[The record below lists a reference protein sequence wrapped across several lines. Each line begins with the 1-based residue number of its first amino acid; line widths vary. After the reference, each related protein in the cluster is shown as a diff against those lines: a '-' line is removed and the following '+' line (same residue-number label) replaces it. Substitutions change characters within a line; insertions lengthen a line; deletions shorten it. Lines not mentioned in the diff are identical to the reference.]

1 MRSPL
6 WPLLRSFS
14 WQEFRQHPWRNATA
28 VMAVAL
34 GVALAL
40 AIHLINA
47 SALDEFA
54 QAARSVGGQPD
65 LELRPLAVDTAT
77 VPEAL
82 WARLAQH
89 PDVAIA
95 SPVLEI
101 NTYALLSDTNP
112 TQHAQPAQ
120 AGNKLALKVLGVDT
134 LGVALLAPQWLPR
147 PAQGEDRM
155 ASFAPATVFLNAA
168 AQSQLGSTTVDL
180 QQGLQVQRVQV
191 AGTVAASGKALAV
204 MDIGA
209 AQDLFG
215 KPGVLSRIDLRLRAG
230 ADRDQFI
237 KNIMAQTDWP
247 AGTRFAKPAEATDRL
262 GALSRAYRVNLTVL
276 ALVALFTG
284 GFLVFSVL
292 ALSVSRRG
300 PQWALLGVLG
310 LTSIQ
315 RQQLV
320 LLEAGV
326 LGLVGSSVG
335 VALGT
340 ALAAAA
346 LYFLGGDLGGG
357 YFAGGAP
364 ALHWSPAAAFV
375 FGALGVAAALLG
387 AWQPARWAQGIS
399 AAQALKG
406 LGGLGP
412 QDRHAWHG
420 AALLAAGGLL
430 ALLPPVWD
438 IPLAAYA
445 SVAALLM
452 GGIAALPWLVGQVL
466 QRLAPRVQRSAL
478 PMLAIERA
486 RRMRAS
492 ASVAVSGVVA
502 ALSLA
507 VALTVMVASFRGS
520 VTHWLDQVVPADL
533 YVRTANSGAAQD
545 TAYFDPAFVQ
555 AAARL
560 PGVARVGTQRS
571 QSLLLQPTLPPV
583 TLVSRSITDLPL
595 VGNAR
600 PVPAG
605 QIGVFV
611 SEAMVDLHGARPG
624 SSFPA
629 LSEAFRPVAQ
639 VKPAQAA
646 TFFIAGV
653 WRDYARQFGAVAM
666 STTDFEQ
673 LTGDRRVN
681 DIALW
686 LKEGTSPEEV
696 EQALRATADRLGDRV
711 AGCSAQVKEEPAQ
724 RAGDTEQSTQPPCL
738 SDLTTFNA
746 NAGKLLEFASASSI
760 RAISLRIF
768 DRSFAVTYWL
778 QAVAIGI
785 GLFGVAASFSA
796 QVLARRKEFGLLVHL
811 GLTRGQ
817 VLRVVALEGA
827 AWTTLGAAAGLALGM
842 AVAVVLVK
850 VVNPQSFHW
859 TMDLSLPTGR
869 LLALGA
875 AVVLAGTLTAWLSAR
890 AAAGRDAVLAV
901 KEDW

>member
-1 MRSPL
+1 MAL

-14 WQEFRQHPWRNATA
+14 WQELRQHPWRNATA

-47 SALDEFA
+47 SALAEFA

-65 LELRPLAVDTAT
+65 LELRPLALDTAT
-77 VPEAL
+77 VPETL

-89 PDVAIA
+89 PEVAVA

-101 NTYALLSDTNP
+101 NTYALLRRNTTEAKHTSSKMP
-112 TQHAQPAQ
+112 
-120 AGNKLALKVLGVDT
+120 LKVLGVDT
-134 LGVALLAPQWLPR
+134 LGVALLTPQWLPR
-147 PAQGEDRM
+147 PLNGEDRM
-155 ASFAPATVFLNAA
+155 VPFAPATVFLNPA
-168 AQSQLGSTTVDL
+168 AQSLLGHETVDL
-180 QQGLQVQRVQV
+180 QQGLQVRRVRV
-191 AGTVAASGKALAV
+191 AGSVSASGTALAV

-209 AQDLFG
+209 AQDLFA
-215 KPGVLSRIDLRLRAG
+215 KHGVVSRIDLRLRAG
-230 ADRDQFI
+230 VDRERFLQ
-237 KNIMAQTDWP
+237 NLMAEPNWP
-247 AGTRFAKPAEATDRL
+247 AGMRLATPDEATDRL

-292 ALSVSRRG
+292 ALSVSRRA

-310 LTSIQ
+310 LTSAQ

-326 LGLVGSSVG
+326 LGLTGSSLG
-335 VALGT
+335 VALGA

-346 LYFLGGDLGGG
+346 LAFLGGDLGGG
-357 YFAGGAP
+357 YFAGGTP
-364 ALHWSPAAAFV
+364 ALHWSPAAALA
-375 FGALGVAAALLG
+375 FGTLGVAAALLG
-387 AWQPARWAQGIS
+387 AWQPARWARGIS

-430 ALLPPVWD
+430 ALLPPVWGL
-438 IPLAAYA
+438 PLAAYA

-452 GGIAALPWLVGQVL
+452 GGISTLPWLVGQVL
-466 QRLAPRVQRSAL
+466 QHLAPKLQRRAL

-486 RRMRAS
+486 RRVRAS

-507 VALTVMVASFRGS
+507 VALTVMVTSFRGAVS
-520 VTHWLDQVVPADL
+520 QWLDQVLPADL

-545 TAYFDPAFVQ
+545 TAYFDTAFVR
-555 AAARL
+555 AAATL
-560 PGVARVGTQRS
+560 PSVSRMSTQRS
-571 QSLLLQPTLPPV
+571 QSLLLQPSLPPV
-583 TLVSRSITDLPL
+583 TLVARALANLPL
-595 VGNAR
+595 VGDTL

-605 QIGVFV
+605 HIGVFV
-611 SEAMVDLHGARPG
+611 SESLVDLHGVGLGA
-624 SSFPA
+624 SFPA
-629 LSEAFRPVAQ
+629 LSEAFRPLAQ
-639 VKPAQAA
+639 VNTNQHA

-653 WRDYARQFGAVAM
+653 WRDYARQFGTVAIA
-666 STTDFEQ
+666 TPDFER
-673 LTGDRRVN
+673 LTGDHRVN

-686 LKEGTSPEEV
+686 LNQGTRPADV
-696 EQALRATADRLGDRV
+696 EQALRAQADQLANTATGE
-711 AGCSAQVKEEPAQ
+711 AGQ
-724 RAGDTEQSTQPPCL
+724 
-738 SDLTTFNA
+738 
-746 NAGKLLEFASASSI
+746 LLEFASAQSI

-811 GLTRGQ
+811 GLTRAQ
-817 VLRVVALEGA
+817 VLRVVALEAA
-827 AWTTLGAAAGLALGM
+827 AWTTLGALAGVALGM

-859 TMDLSLPTGR
+859 TMDLNFPAGR
-869 LLALGA
+869 LLALAA

-890 AAAGRDAVLAV
+890 AAAGHDAVLAV

>member
-1 MRSPL
+1 MASPL

-54 QAARSVGGQPD
+54 QAARTVGGQPD
-65 LELRPLAVDTAT
+65 LELRPLALDTAT
-77 VPEAL
+77 VPQAL
-82 WARLAQH
+82 WARMAQH
-89 PDVAIA
+89 PDVAVA

-101 NTYALLSDTNP
+101 NTYALPKPKAPN
-112 TQHAQPAQ
+112 AAPATG
-120 AGNKLALKVLGVDT
+120 ASPKLALSVLGVDT
-134 LGVALLAPQWLPR
+134 LGVAVLAPQWLPR
-147 PAQGEDRM
+147 PKAGEDRL
-155 ASFAPATVFLNAA
+155 AAFAPATVFLNPA
-168 AQSQLGSTTVDL
+168 AQSQLGDSVLDL
-180 QQGLQVQRVQV
+180 QVGLQVQRVRV
-191 AGTVAASGKALAV
+191 AGSVAASGKALAV

-215 KPGVLSRIDLRLRAG
+215 KDGVVSRIDLRLRAG
-230 ADRDQFI
+230 VDRDAFVRTLTQ
-237 KNIMAQTDWP
+237 APDWP
-247 AGTRFAKPAEATDRL
+247 AGVRLAKAGEATDRL

-292 ALSVSRRG
+292 ALSVSRRA

-310 LTSIQ
+310 LTSAQ

-326 LGLVGSSVG
+326 LGLVGSSLG
-335 VALGT
+335 VVLGT
-340 ALAAAA
+340 ALAATA

-364 ALHWSPAAAFV
+364 ALHWSPAAALV
-375 FGALGVAAALLG
+375 FGALGITAALLG

-412 QDRHAWHG
+412 QDQHAWHG
-420 AALLAAGGLL
+420 AALLIAGGLL
-430 ALLPPVWD
+430 ALLPPVGG

-466 QRLAPRVQRSAL
+466 GRLAPHVQRKAL
-478 PMLAIERA
+478 PLLAVERA
-486 RRMRAS
+486 RRVRAS
-492 ASVAVSGVVA
+492 AAVAVSGVVA

-520 VTHWLDQVVPADL
+520 VSQWLDQVLPADL

-555 AAARL
+555 AAASL
-560 PGVARVGTQRS
+560 PGVARVATQRS
-571 QSLLLQPTLPPV
+571 QSLLLQPSLPPV
-583 TLVSRSITDLPL
+583 ALVARSVADLPL
-595 VGNAR
+595 VGDAL

-605 QIGVFV
+605 HIAVFV

-624 SSFPA
+624 TTFPA
-629 LSEAFRPVAQ
+629 FSEAFRPLAQ
-639 VKPAQAA
+639 VERAEAA
-646 TFFIAGV
+646 PFFIAGV
-653 WRDYARQFGAVAM
+653 WRDYARQFGAVTLSSA
-666 STTDFEQ
+666 DFEQ

-686 LKEGTSPEEV
+686 LNEGTRPAEV
-696 EQALRATADRLGDRV
+696 EQSLRELADRLGDS
-711 AGCSAQVKEEPAQ
+711 ATQCSAQVKEEPAQ
-724 RAGDTEQSTQPPCL
+724 RAEDTEQSAESHCLRGHQPRGN
-738 SDLTTFNA
+738 S
-746 NAGKLLEFASASSI
+746 GRLLEFASSQSI
-760 RAISLRIF
+760 RATSLRIF

-827 AWTTLGAAAGLALGM
+827 AWTALGALAGLALGL

-875 AVVLAGTLTAWLSAR
+875 AVVLAGTVTAWLSAR

>member
-1 MRSPL
+1 MHSPL
-6 WPLLRSFS
+6 WPLLSSFS

-47 SALDEFA
+47 SALNEFA

-65 LELRPLAVDTAT
+65 LELRPLALDTAT

-101 NTYALLSDTNP
+101 NTYALLSPTSPSTAPSTEP
-112 TQHAQPAQ
+112 TQTN
-120 AGNKLALKVLGVDT
+120 NKLALKLLGVDT
-134 LGVALLAPQWLPR
+134 LGVAALAPQWLPR
-147 PAQGEDRM
+147 PAQAEDRM
-155 ASFAPATVFLNAA
+155 AAFAPATVFLNPA
-168 AQSQLGSTTVDL
+168 AQSQLGNDTADL
-180 QQGLQVQRVQV
+180 QQGLQVQRVRI
-191 AGTVAASGKALAV
+191 AGSVAASGKALAV

-215 KPGVLSRIDLRLRAG
+215 KSGVLSRIDLRLRAG
-230 ADRDQFI
+230 VDRDDFI
-237 KNIMAQTDWP
+237 RRVTATPDWP
-247 AGTRFAKPAEATDRL
+247 ADTRLAKPGEATDRL

-292 ALSVSRRG
+292 ALSVSRRA

-310 LTSIQ
+310 LTSTQ

-326 LGLVGSSVG
+326 LGLVGSGLG

-364 ALHWSPAAAFV
+364 ALHWSPAAALV

-466 QRLAPRVQRSAL
+466 QRLAPRLQRHAL
-478 PMLAIERA
+478 PLLAIERA
-486 RRMRAS
+486 RRVRAS

-520 VTHWLDQVVPADL
+520 VSQWLDQVLPADL

-555 AAARL
+555 AAAQL

-583 TLVSRSITDLPL
+583 ALVARSVTDLPR
-595 VGNAR
+595 VGDAL

-605 QIGVFV
+605 QIGVYV

-624 SSFPA
+624 TTFGA
-629 LSEAFRPVAQ
+629 LSEAFRPGVQAES
-639 VKPAQAA
+639 AGAA

-653 WRDYARQFGAVAM
+653 WRDYARQFGAVAI
-666 STTDFEQ
+666 STADFER

-686 LKEGTSPEEV
+686 LNEGTSPAEM
-696 EQALRATADRLGDRV
+696 EQALRTVADRLGGRA

-724 RAGDTEQSTQPPCL
+724 RAGDTEQSAQPP
-738 SDLTTFNA
+738 
-746 NAGKLLEFASASSI
+746 SSRCEQAHP
-760 RAISLRIF
+760 RAR
-768 DRSFAVTYWL
+768 
-778 QAVAIGI
+778 
-785 GLFGVAASFSA
+785 
-796 QVLARRKEFGLLVHL
+796 
-811 GLTRGQ
+811 
-817 VLRVVALEGA
+817 
-827 AWTTLGAAAGLALGM
+827 
-842 AVAVVLVK
+842 
-850 VVNPQSFHW
+850 
-859 TMDLSLPTGR
+859 
-869 LLALGA
+869 
-875 AVVLAGTLTAWLSAR
+875 
-890 AAAGRDAVLAV
+890 
-901 KEDW
+901 